1 MTAASTPPSMG
12 EPPKTLTAL
21 MPTNIFRPKK
31 AALPATA
38 SICAIGDAAHD
49 GSIFKATFSSPV
61 MRPQAMKAGMMGT
74 KMAEIFFKASLAG
87 VAFFFRMASRS
98 SFPSP
103 TDAAWAREAIVP
115 SSDVGVALPCSRR
128 ALNSFVTLAAL
139 PGPRTICHSSPDLLT
154 PKTPGIFLTSSAG
167 IPPSLT

>member
-1 MTAASTPPSMG
+1 MELFSSQAANSDTRRTATTPPRPGAKAMPSAEIDARDGWLMTAASTPPSMG
-12 EPPKTLTAL
+12 EPPKVFTAL

-87 VAFFFRMASRS
+87 VAFFFVWRRGALSRRRPTRPGQGRKSCRRRTWASRCL
-98 SFPSP
+98 FP
-103 TDAAWAREAIVP
+103 E
-115 SSDVGVALPCSRR
+115 GL
-128 ALNSFVTLAAL
+128 
-139 PGPRTICHSSPDLLT
+139 
-154 PKTPGIFLTSSAG
+154 
-167 IPPSLT
+167 